1 MGGEG
6 EGVLASK
13 RVSGA
18 GSMRSTPATSLH
30 VRYTMYWG
38 KRENKFCTFLF
49 FFHLIYS

>member
-30 VRYTMYWG
+30 VRYWG
-38 KRENKFCTFLF
+38 KRESRFCTF

>member
-18 GSMRSTPATSLH
+18 GSMRSTPAISLR
-30 VRYTMYWG
+30 VTYTFNVLVG
-38 KRENKFCTFLF
+38 KERASFVYTFL
-49 FFHLIYS
+49 YM